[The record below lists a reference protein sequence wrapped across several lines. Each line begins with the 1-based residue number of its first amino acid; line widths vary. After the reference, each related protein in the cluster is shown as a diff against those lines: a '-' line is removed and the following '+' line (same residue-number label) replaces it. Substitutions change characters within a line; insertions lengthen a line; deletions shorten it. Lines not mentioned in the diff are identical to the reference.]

1 MVSLSILSS
10 ITFSTGLVGGPV
22 GVNKMPSIASSN
34 FFNDLLA
41 NNPLALA
48 DYAVAY
54 SLILEK
60 MLNEDVVDGRASIIS
75 PSKSAKKLHSE
86 A

>member
-1 MVSLSILSS
+1 MVSMSILSS
-10 ITFSTGLVGGPV
+10 IIFSTGLVGGPV

-48 DYAVAY
+48 DYAMAY
-54 SLILEK
+54 
-60 MLNEDVVDGRASIIS
+60 
-75 PSKSAKKLHSE
+75 
-86 A
+86 

>member
-1 MVSLSILSS
+1 
-10 ITFSTGLVGGPV
+10 
-22 GVNKMPSIASSN
+22 MPSIASSN

-60 MLNEDVVDGRASIIS
+60 MLN
-75 PSKSAKKLHSE
+75 
-86 A
+86 